1 MTQLIAE
8 KPVFYAGRTRPKG
21 EVFTATP
28 HHAALLLKTGT
39 VKVHEA
45 VEESEST
52 PVARRRRQY
61 RRRDMRAEG

>member
-8 KPVFYAGRTRPKG
+8 KPVFYSGRTRLKG
-21 EVFTATP
+21 EVFEATQA
-28 HHAALLLKTGT
+28 HAAVLLKTGT
-39 VKVHEA
+39 VKVHDA
-45 VEESEST
+45 VEESDST